1 MSKHESTTLPT
12 IFEVAQAAGVSIT
25 TVSHVFSGNRPVNE
39 ETRRR
44 VIETS
49 ERLGYRASRNARGLA
64 TGRSMAVAVQLP
76 MTAPDILMNP
86 YFSYLLPAMSEAAVA
101 LGYAF
106 VLVPPNPA
114 EESFIRPLV
123 TQRGVDAA
131 ILIDPRPGDAF
142 HLSLREA
149 EVPTVSLG
157 RAPELPDAPRV
168 DQDFETAMQDVSR
181 HLGEE
186 GYRRTAFLTIPD
198 DIASIGDI
206 RRAYEEHF
214 EAPEVAVAE
223 DYSDDAAT
231 DAALALLDRPDRPDA
246 VICITE
252 RQALG
257 VYRAVR
263 ELDLTVP
270 ADVGVVSFGE
280 SSVSRGMIPPATSVC
295 VFPESAGRELIGI
308 VDRLLSR
315 EDVAEV
321 TLVPTE
327 LLVRGSTKRRG

>member
-1 MSKHESTTLPT
+1 MSKRESTTLPT

-76 MTAPDILMNP
+76 MAAPDILMNP

-106 VLVPPNPA
+106 ALVPPNPT

-123 TQRGVDAA
+123 TQRAVDAA
-131 ILIDPRPGDAF
+131 ILIDPRPGDLF
-142 HLSLREA
+142 HMSLQEA
-149 EVPTVSLG
+149 GIPTVSLG
-157 RAPELPDAPRV
+157 RAPDFPQVPRV
-168 DQDFETAMQDVSR
+168 DQDFDKAMQDVRR
-181 HLGEE
+181 HLEQQ
-186 GYRRTAFLTIPD
+186 GYRSSAFLTIPD
-198 DIASIGDI
+198 EISSIADV
-206 RRAYEEHF
+206 RRAYETHF
-214 EAPEVAVAE
+214 DEPFVAVAE

-231 DAALALLDRPDRPDA
+231 LAALSLLDEMDRPFA
-246 VICITE
+246 AICITE

-257 VYRAVR
+257 IYRAAR
-263 ELDLTVP
+263 ELGLSIPD
-270 ADVGVVSFGE
+270 DVGVVSFGE
-280 SSVSRGMIPPATSVC
+280 SSVSRGMSPPATSVC
-295 VFPESAGRELIGI
+295 VFPEVAGRELINLVG
-308 VDRLLSR
+308 RMLSG
-315 EDVAEV
+315 EEVPDV

-327 LLVRGSTKRRG
+327 LLVRHSTER